1 MIVPKVELVVL
12 GLLAEEP
19 MHGYDLLERFRS
31 RSMGFWVEV
40 GKASVYQAL
49 SRLEKRGLVVGKAR
63 EGSEGPDR
71 RVFRITRSGRARLTA
86 GLEERFGELVPVWP
100 TVMSRE
106 ARLAAAY
113 ETEAGTALGFVHLL
127 APAEARA
134 AVTDREQALTD
145 LLDAVRTERARV
157 ATERGAGRMVAN
169 ALLDRQEALA
179 KAEQVWLKAFRA
191 SLGKLRR

>member
-1 MIVPKVELVVL
+1 VNVPKVELVVL

-49 SRLEKRGLVVGKAR
+49 SRLEKRGLVVGRAR
-63 EGSEGPDR
+63 EGTEGPDR
-71 RVFRITRSGRARLTA
+71 RVYRITRSGRARLAA
-86 GLEERFGELVPVWP
+86 GLEERFAELAPVWP
-100 TVMSRE
+100 SVMSRD

-134 AVTDREQALTD
+134 AVTDREQAVTD
-145 LLDAVRTERARV
+145 LLDAVDTERARV
-157 ATERGAGRMVAN
+157 AAERGAGRMVAN

-179 KAEQVWLKAFRA
+179 KAELVWLKAFRA

>member
-1 MIVPKVELVVL
+1 MNVPKVELVVL

-49 SRLEKRGLVVGKAR
+49 TRLEQRGLVTGRDR
-63 EGSEGPDR
+63 EGTEGPDR
-71 RVFRITRSGRARLTA
+71 RVFRITRSGRARLTQ
-86 GLEERFGELVPVWP
+86 GLAERFGQ
-100 TVMSRE
+100 
-106 ARLAAAY
+106 LAPY
-113 ETEAGTALGFVHLL
+113 ESEAGTALGFVHLL

-134 AVTDREQALTD
+134 AVADREQAVTD
-145 LLDAVRTERARV
+145 LLDAVRSERARV
-157 ATERGAGRMVAN
+157 SAERGAGRMAAN

-179 KAEQVWLKAFRA
+179 KAEIAWLRAFLA